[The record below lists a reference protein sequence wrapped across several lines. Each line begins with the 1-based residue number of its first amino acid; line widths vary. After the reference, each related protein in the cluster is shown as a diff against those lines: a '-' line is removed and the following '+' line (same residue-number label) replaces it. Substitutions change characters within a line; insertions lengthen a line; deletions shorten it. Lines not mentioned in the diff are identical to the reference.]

1 MAFTVGK
8 EYICQNI
15 SSEPIRI
22 HILQREPLNYDNLY
36 KITSTNLF
44 NSNYV
49 QVCHPF
55 MFFSLHLERYGSL
68 GLNEILARWEKRE
81 QSLIDKFNS
90 KIECVNFCMRVGTRS
105 NWQEVEE
112 SAQSALKQCE
122 ASTRPN
128 SPHRKSFTLNNN
140 IRF

>member
-8 EYICQNI
+8 EYICQGI

-22 HILQREPLNYDNLY
+22 HILQSVYGIPNLY

-55 MFFSLHLERYGSL
+55 MFFSLHPERYGSL

-90 KIECVNFCMRVGTRS
+90 KIECANFCMRVGTRS

-112 SAQSALKQCE
+112 SARNAFELSE
-122 ASTRPN
+122 APTRPN

-140 IRF
+140 IRFN